1 MRPND
6 IPAEVSSEL
15 RADVAKLKRE
25 LEERDEWFTYEL
37 LHGSYD
43 LGSTLYAPC
52 GCKAMV
58 AGSYRVCGERRLYTG
73 DVEECQTHKE
83 DYDRA

>member
-1 MRPND
+1 MKLND
-6 IPAEVSSEL
+6 LESEVSHEIA
-15 RADVAKLKRE
+15 ADVAKLKRE

-58 AGSYRVCGERRLYTG
+58 IGSYRFYGERRLYTG
-73 DVEECQTHKE
+73 DVEECETHKE